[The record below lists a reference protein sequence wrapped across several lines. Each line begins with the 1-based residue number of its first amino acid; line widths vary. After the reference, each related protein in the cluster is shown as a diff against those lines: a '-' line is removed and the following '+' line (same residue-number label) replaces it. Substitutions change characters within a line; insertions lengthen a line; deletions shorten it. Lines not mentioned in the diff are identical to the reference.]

1 MTRNDDIARIGEAL
15 TVAAEA
21 VSSFNSGA
29 IGFEVKSARGDELT
43 EADKAADRVLREVLP
58 RDGEGWLSEE
68 SVDDPVRLRCSR
80 VWVVDPIDGT
90 REFVQ
95 GLPEW
100 CISIGL
106 VEGGVA
112 VAGGIYNPVTEEL
125 VIGSLETGVEY
136 NGRSCTVTD
145 RLNLEDATI
154 LASRSETKRGE
165 WERFSTARF
174 TVRLGGLQDGS
185 GSRGPGRRY
194 VDSGSEER
202 VGCRC
207 WYRLDPG
214 CRWCRGPFGR

>member
-1 MTRNDDIARIGEAL
+1 MRLHHSVPARRRGVVVLPAEELGGFHESAVMTRTDDIARIGEAL

-106 VEGGVA
+106 VEEGVA

-125 VIGSLETGVEY
+125 VIGSLETGVVY

-154 LASRSETKRGE
+154 LASRS
-165 WERFSTARF
+165 A
-174 TVRLGGLQDGS
+174 
-185 GSRGPGRRY
+185 GSRP
-194 VDSGSEER
+194 
-202 VGCRC
+202 
-207 WYRLDPG
+207 
-214 CRWCRGPFGR
+214 